1 MTELE
6 QLLNKARQLA
16 EARNHKLLPFVRRS
30 RSTGS
35 RCVTCGRQVY
45 VMPDAGV
52 IGVLQLAVMP
62 LQKFVFES
70 RAPQSRQSFL
80 SANDVEK
87 AQWRAAALC
96 YVSTIPKRKGWK
108 LFCHCPRRDSTFL

>member
-16 EARNHKLLPFVRRS
+16 EARNHKLLPFVRRG

-45 VMPDAGV
+45 VMPEPPLNGAAIGGDAIFEVCIRKPTG
-52 IGVLQLAVMP
+52 AVKP
-62 LQKFVFES
+62 S
-70 RAPQSRQSFL
+70 RS
-80 SANDVEK
+80 SA
-87 AQWRAAALC
+87 
-96 YVSTIPKRKGWK
+96 K
-108 LFCHCPRRDSTFL
+108 LG